1 MRSAKLKRV
10 TSTSGNSGM
19 GGQRKLVRDYDAD
32 MKFPLS
38 AARLWALR
46 LALITA
52 ASCALPPSANAQASD
67 TEKVENSAMTGE
79 LLYEIL
85 LGEMNLRQGEPAA
98 GFALLLDA
106 ARKSNDVVLYDRAVE
121 IALQARSGDGALMAA
136 RSWAQAWP
144 QDRKANSQVL
154 QILLALNQVAD
165 SLEPLKKE
173 IAIAPEAE
181 RDTVINLIPRHYA
194 RVTDKK
200 RATAVVQQA
209 LEPYLAKNNTTSA
222 IAWTSLGRMRLA
234 SDDIVGALEAV
245 KKGQTA
251 DSKAQGPVLLA
262 MELMSKRVV
271 AAEPLVQQGLRKQ
284 DGNEMAMSYV
294 RVLIELE
301 RYKEATEQL
310 QAITRKDAKLADAWL
325 VLGSLQFEQGQDIE
339 AEASLARYVSLAS
352 KAPTDT
358 STRGLNQAQTRRAAL
373 LARQGKMS
381 EARELIHQIPASNA
395 DEQRSRLLAEVQLLR
410 EHRQWQA
417 AFDLLAGNSADSAD
431 LVYEQAMLAEKLNK
445 LDDMEKLL
453 RKVIA
458 QNPSY
463 YNAYNALGFSLAD
476 RNIRLPEAKQLIV
489 KALTFAPDDP
499 FITDSLGWVEFR
511 MGNLGAAL
519 SYLQKAYKDRADA
532 EIAAHLGEV
541 LWKMNRQ
548 DEAIKV
554 WREGLNTAPTN
565 ETLQETLQ
573 RLKPAL

>member
-1 MRSAKLKRV
+1 
-10 TSTSGNSGM
+10 
-19 GGQRKLVRDYDAD
+19 

-38 AARLWALR
+38 AARSWALR

-52 ASCALPPSANAQASD
+52 ASCAMQMSANAQVRETD
-67 TEKVENSAMTGE
+67 KVENSSMTGE

-85 LGEMNLRQGEPAA
+85 LGEMNLRQGEAAA

-106 ARKSNDVVLYDRAVE
+106 ARKSNDVALFDRAVE

-136 RSWAQAWP
+136 RAWSQAWP
-144 QDRKANSQVL
+144 NDRKANNQVL
-154 QILLALNQVAD
+154 QILLAVNQVAE
-165 SLEPLKKE
+165 SLEPLKKD
-173 IAIAPEAE
+173 IALAPEAQ
-181 RDTVINLIPRHYA
+181 RDNAINLIPRHYA

-209 LEPYLAKNNTTSA
+209 LEPYLAKNNSTSA
-222 IAWTSLGRMRLA
+222 MAWTSLGRMRLA
-234 SDDIVGALEAV
+234 SADLAGAIDAV
-245 KKGQTA
+245 KKGQAA
-251 DSKAQGPVLLA
+251 DGKAQGPLLLA
-262 MELMSKRVV
+262 MELMGKKLPE
-271 AAEPLVQQGLRKQ
+271 AEPLVQLGLGKQ
-284 DGNEMAMSYV
+284 DGTEMAMSYV

-325 VLGSLQFEQGQDIE
+325 VLGSLQFEQGQDQE
-339 AEASLARYVSLAS
+339 AEASLARYVSLATQN
-352 KAPTDT
+352 PTNT

-373 LARQGKMS
+373 LARQGKIS
-381 EARELIHQIPASNA
+381 QARELIQQIPATTA
-395 DEQRSRLLAEVQLLR
+395 DEQRSRVLAEVQLLR

-417 AFDLLAGNSADSAD
+417 AFEFLGANSGGDID
-431 LVYEQAMLAEKLNK
+431 LVYEQAMLAEKLNQ
-445 LDDMEKLL
+445 LEVMEKIL
-453 RKVIA
+453 RQVIA

-476 RNIRLPEAKQLIV
+476 RNMRLPEAKQLII
-489 KALTFAPDDP
+489 KALTFAPNDP

-511 MGNLGAAL
+511 LGNLDAAL
-519 SYLQKAYKDRADA
+519 SHLQKAYKDRADA

-541 LWKMNRQ
+541 LWVMKRQ
-548 DEAIKV
+548 DEAIQV
-554 WREGLNTAPTN
+554 WREGLKLAPTN

>member
-1 MRSAKLKRV
+1 
-10 TSTSGNSGM
+10 
-19 GGQRKLVRDYDAD
+19 

-52 ASCALPPSANAQASD
+52 ASCALPALANTQASETD
-67 TEKVENSAMTGE
+67 KVENSTISGE

-98 GFALLLDA
+98 GFSLLLDA
-106 ARKSNDVVLYDRAVE
+106 AKKSNDVALYDRAVE

-136 RSWAQAWP
+136 RAWSQAWP
-144 QDRKANSQVL
+144 QDRKANSQML
-154 QILLALNQVAD
+154 QILLALNHVAE

-173 IAIAPEAE
+173 LTLAPEAE
-181 RDTVINLIPRHYA
+181 RDTSINLIPRHYA
-194 RVTDKK
+194 RVSDKK
-200 RATAVVQQA
+200 RATSIVQQA
-209 LEPYLAKNNTTSA
+209 LEPYLNKNNTTGA
-222 IAWTSLGRMRLA
+222 VAWTSLGRMRLA
-234 SDDIVGALEAV
+234 SDDIVGALEAA
-245 KKGQTA
+245 KKGQSA
-251 DSKAQGPVLLA
+251 DNKAQGPVLLA
-262 MELMSKRVV
+262 MELMGKKVPE
-271 AAEPLVQQGLRKQ
+271 AEPLVQLGLRKQ
-284 DGNEMAMSYV
+284 DGTEMAMSYV

-301 RYKEATEQL
+301 RYTEATEQL
-310 QAITRKDAKLADAWL
+310 QAITRKDPKLADAWL
-325 VLGSLQFEQGQDIE
+325 VLGSLQFEQGQDKE
-339 AEASLARYVSLAS
+339 AETSLARYVSLAN
-352 KAPTDT
+352 ATPTDT

-373 LARQGKMS
+373 LARQGKMGQ
-381 EARELIHQIPASNA
+381 ARELIHQIPANNA
-395 DEQRSRLLAEVQLLR
+395 DEQRSRVLAEVQLLR

-417 AFDLLAGNSADSAD
+417 AFDLLAANSGDDID

-453 RKVIA
+453 RQVIA

-463 YNAYNALGFSLAD
+463 YNAYNALGFSLAE
-476 RNIRLPEAKQLIV
+476 RNIRLPEAKQLII
-489 KALTFAPDDP
+489 KALTFAPNDP

-511 MGNLGAAL
+511 MGNLGSAL

-541 LWKMNRQ
+541 LWKMKRQ
-548 DEAIKV
+548 EEAIKI

>member
-1 MRSAKLKRV
+1 
-10 TSTSGNSGM
+10 
-19 GGQRKLVRDYDAD
+19 

-46 LALITA
+46 LALLMA
-52 ASCALPPSANAQASD
+52 ASCATPLIGHAQASD
-67 TEKVENSAMTGE
+67 ADKADNSAMTGE

-98 GFALLLDA
+98 GFSLLLDA
-106 ARKSNDVVLYDRAVE
+106 AKKSNDVQLYDRAVE
-121 IALQARSGDGALMAA
+121 IALQARSGDGALLAA
-136 RSWAQAWP
+136 RAWTQAWP
-144 QDRKANSQVL
+144 KDRKANNQLL
-154 QILLALNQVAD
+154 QILLAVNQVSE

-173 IAIAPEAE
+173 IALAPEAE
-181 RDTVINLIPRHYA
+181 RDTTINIIPRHYA

-200 RATAVVQQA
+200 RAANVVQQA
-209 LEPYLAKNNTTSA
+209 LEPYLAHNNTTAA

-234 SDDIVGALEAV
+234 SDEVPAAIEAA
-245 KKGQTA
+245 KKGQAA
-251 DSKAQGPVLLA
+251 DVKAQGPLLLA
-262 MELMSKRVV
+262 LELMSKKVPE
-271 AAEPLVQQGLRKQ
+271 AEALVQQGLRKQ
-284 DGNEMAMSYV
+284 DGTEMAMSHV

-310 QAITRKDAKLADAWL
+310 QAITRKDPKLADAWL
-325 VLGSLQFEQGQDIE
+325 VLGSIQFEQGQDKE
-339 AEASLARYVSLAS
+339 AEASLARYVSLATQ
-352 KAPTDT
+352 APTDT

-373 LARQGKMS
+373 LARQGKLG
-381 EARELIHQIPASNA
+381 EARELIHQIPANNA
-395 DEQRSRLLAEVQLLR
+395 DEQRTRVLAEVQLLR

-417 AFDLLAGNSADSAD
+417 AFDLLATHSGDNAD
-431 LVYEQAMLAEKLNK
+431 LIYEQAMLAEKLNQ
-445 LDDMEKLL
+445 LDEMEKLL

-476 RNIRLPEAKQLIV
+476 RNIRLQEAKQLIV

-519 SYLQKAYKDRADA
+519 TYLEKAYKDRADA

-541 LWKMNRQ
+541 LWKLKRQ
-548 DEAIKV
+548 DEALKV
-554 WREGLNTAPTN
+554 WREGLNTAPNN

>member
-1 MRSAKLKRV
+1 
-10 TSTSGNSGM
+10 
-19 GGQRKLVRDYDAD
+19 

-46 LALITA
+46 LALITV
-52 ASCALPPSANAQASD
+52 ASCALSPLASAQAGD
-67 TEKVENSAMTGE
+67 TNKVENSAMSGE

-85 LGEMNLRQGEPAA
+85 LGEMNLRHGEPAV
-98 GFALLLDA
+98 GFSLLLDA
-106 ARKSNDVVLYDRAVE
+106 ARKSNDVALYDRAVE
-121 IALQARSGDGALMAA
+121 IALQARSGDGALIAA
-136 RSWAQAWP
+136 RAWSQAWP
-144 QDRKANSQVL
+144 QDRKANNQLL
-154 QILLALNQVAD
+154 QILLAVNQVAE

-173 IAIAPEAE
+173 ISLAPDNQ
-181 RDTVINLIPRHYA
+181 RDTVINLIPRHFA

-209 LEPYLAKNNTTSA
+209 LDPYLTKNNTTGA
-222 IAWTSLGRMRLA
+222 IAWTSLGRMRLG
-234 SDDIVGALEAV
+234 SNDIAGALEAAQ
-245 KKGQTA
+245 KGQTA
-251 DSKAQGPVLLA
+251 DNKAQGPVLLA
-262 MELMSKRVV
+262 LELMSKKVS

-284 DGNEMAMSYV
+284 EGTEMAMSYV

-310 QAITRKDAKLADAWL
+310 QAITRKDPKLADAWL
-325 VLGSLQFEQGQDIE
+325 VLGSLQFEQGQDKE
-339 AEASLARYVSLAS
+339 AESSLARYVSLATQ
-352 KAPTDT
+352 APADT

-373 LARQGKMS
+373 LARQGKMGQ
-381 EARELIHQIPASNA
+381 ARELIHQIPANNA
-395 DEQRSRLLAEVQLLR
+395 DEQRSRVLAEVQLLR

-417 AFDLLAGNSADSAD
+417 AFDLLAANSGDNID
-431 LVYEQAMLAEKLNK
+431 LIYEQAMLAEKLNQ
-445 LDDMEKLL
+445 LDEMEKLL
-453 RKVIA
+453 RKIIA

-476 RNIRLPEAKQLIV
+476 RNMRLPEAKQLII

-541 LWKMNRQ
+541 LWKMKRQ
-548 DEAIKV
+548 EEALKI
-554 WREGLNTAPTN
+554 WREGLNTAPSN

-573 RLKPAL
+573 RLKPGL

>member
-1 MRSAKLKRV
+1 
-10 TSTSGNSGM
+10 
-19 GGQRKLVRDYDAD
+19 

-52 ASCALPPSANAQASD
+52 ASCSLPASANAQASETD
-67 TEKVENSAMTGE
+67 KVENSAMSGE

-98 GFALLLDA
+98 GFSLLLDA
-106 ARKSNDVVLYDRAVE
+106 AKKSNDVVLYDRAVE

-136 RSWAQAWP
+136 RAWSQAWP
-144 QDRKANSQVL
+144 QDRKANSQML
-154 QILLALNQVAD
+154 QILLALNHVTE
-165 SLEPLKKE
+165 SLEALKKE
-173 IAIAPEAE
+173 LTLAPEAE
-181 RDTVINLIPRHYA
+181 RDTSINLIPRHYA
-194 RVTDKK
+194 RVSDKK

-209 LEPYLAKNNTTSA
+209 LEPYLTKNNTTGA

-234 SDDIVGALEAV
+234 SEDVAGALEAS

-251 DSKAQGPVLLA
+251 DNKAQGPVLLA
-262 MELMSKRVV
+262 MELMGRKVTES
-271 AAEPLVQQGLRKQ
+271 EPLVQQGLRKQ
-284 DGNEMAMSYV
+284 DGTEMAMSYV

-310 QAITRKDAKLADAWL
+310 QAITRKDPKLADAWL
-325 VLGSLQFEQGQDIE
+325 VLGSLQFEQGQDKE
-339 AEASLARYVSLAS
+339 AEASLARYVSLATQ
-352 KAPTDT
+352 APTDT

-373 LARQGKMS
+373 LARQGKMGQ
-381 EARELIHQIPASNA
+381 ARELIHQIPANNA
-395 DEQRSRLLAEVQLLR
+395 DEQRSRVLAEVQLLR

-417 AFDLLAGNSADSAD
+417 AFDLLAANSGDDID
-431 LVYEQAMLAEKLNK
+431 LVYEQAMLAEKLNQ
-445 LDDMEKLL
+445 LDEMEKLL

-463 YNAYNALGFSLAD
+463 YNAYNALGFSLAE
-476 RNIRLPEAKQLIV
+476 RSVRLPEAKQLIV
-489 KALTFAPDDP
+489 KALTFAPNDP

-511 MGNLGAAL
+511 MGNLGSAL

-541 LWKMNRQ
+541 LWKMKRP

-554 WREGLNTAPTN
+554 WREALDTAPNN

-573 RLKPAL
+573 RLKPEL

>member
-1 MRSAKLKRV
+1 
-10 TSTSGNSGM
+10 
-19 GGQRKLVRDYDAD
+19 

-46 LALITA
+46 LALLTA
-52 ASCALPPSANAQASD
+52 ASCAVPVIGHAQASD
-67 TEKVENSAMTGE
+67 SDKTDNSAMTGE

-98 GFALLLDA
+98 GFSLLLDA
-106 ARKSNDVVLYDRAVE
+106 ARKSNDVQLYDRAVE
-121 IALQARSGDGALMAA
+121 IALQARSGDGALIAA
-136 RSWAQAWP
+136 RAWTQAWP
-144 QDRKANSQVL
+144 KDRKANNQLL
-154 QILLALNQVAD
+154 QILLAVNQVSE

-173 IAIAPEAE
+173 IALAPEAE
-181 RDTVINLIPRHYA
+181 RDATINLIPRHYA

-200 RATAVVQQA
+200 RASNVVQQA
-209 LEPYLAKNNTTSA
+209 LEPYLAKSNTTGA
-222 IAWTSLGRMRLA
+222 ISWTSLGRMRLA
-234 SDDIVGALEAV
+234 ANEVPAAVEAA
-245 KKGQTA
+245 KKGQAA
-251 DSKAQGPVLLA
+251 DIKAQGPLLLA
-262 MELMSKRVV
+262 LELMSKKVPE
-271 AAEPLVQQGLRKQ
+271 AEALVQQGLRKQ
-284 DGNEMAMSYV
+284 DSTEMAMSHV

-310 QAITRKDAKLADAWL
+310 QAITRKDPKLADAWL
-325 VLGSLQFEQGQDIE
+325 VLGSLQFEQGQDKE
-339 AEASLARYVSLAS
+339 AEASLARYVSLAT

-373 LARQGKMS
+373 LARQGKMG
-381 EARELIHQIPASNA
+381 EARELIHQIPANNA
-395 DEQRSRLLAEVQLLR
+395 DEQRTRVLAEVQLLR

-417 AFDLLAGNSADSAD
+417 AFDLLAAHSGDNAD
-431 LVYEQAMLAEKLNK
+431 LIYEQAMLAEKLNQ
-445 LDDMEKLL
+445 LDEMEKLL

-476 RNIRLPEAKQLIV
+476 RNIRLQEAKQLIV

-519 SYLQKAYKDRADA
+519 TYLEKAYKDRADA

-541 LWKMNRQ
+541 LWKLKRQ
-548 DEAIKV
+548 DEALKV
-554 WREGLNTAPTN
+554 WREGLNSAPNN

>member
-1 MRSAKLKRV
+1 
-10 TSTSGNSGM
+10 
-19 GGQRKLVRDYDAD
+19 

-46 LALITA
+46 LALLMA
-52 ASCALPPSANAQASD
+52 ASCATPLIGHAQASD
-67 TEKVENSAMTGE
+67 ADKADNSAMTGE

-98 GFALLLDA
+98 GFSLLLDA
-106 ARKSNDVVLYDRAVE
+106 AKKSNDVQLYDRAVE
-121 IALQARSGDGALMAA
+121 IALQARSGDGALLAA
-136 RSWAQAWP
+136 RAWTQAWP
-144 QDRKANSQVL
+144 KDRKANNQLL
-154 QILLALNQVAD
+154 QILLTVNQVSE

-173 IAIAPEAE
+173 IALAPEAE
-181 RDTVINLIPRHYA
+181 RDTTINIVPRHYA

-200 RATAVVQQA
+200 RAANVVQQA
-209 LEPYLAKNNTTSA
+209 LEPYLAHNNTTAA

-234 SDDIVGALEAV
+234 SDEVPAAIEAA
-245 KKGQTA
+245 KKGQAA
-251 DSKAQGPVLLA
+251 DVKAQGPLLLA
-262 MELMSKRVV
+262 LELMSKKVPE
-271 AAEPLVQQGLRKQ
+271 AEALVQQGLRKQ
-284 DGNEMAMSYV
+284 DGTEMAMSHV

-310 QAITRKDAKLADAWL
+310 QAITRKDPKLADAWL
-325 VLGSLQFEQGQDIE
+325 VLGSIQFEQGQDKE
-339 AEASLARYVSLAS
+339 AEASLARYVSLATQ
-352 KAPTDT
+352 APTDT

-373 LARQGKMS
+373 LARQGKLG
-381 EARELIHQIPASNA
+381 EARELIHQIPANNA
-395 DEQRSRLLAEVQLLR
+395 DEQRTRVLAEVQLLR

-417 AFDLLAGNSADSAD
+417 AFDLLATHSGDNAD
-431 LVYEQAMLAEKLNK
+431 LIYEQAMLAEKLNQ
-445 LDDMEKLL
+445 LDEMEKLL

-476 RNIRLPEAKQLIV
+476 RNIRLQEAKQLIV

-519 SYLQKAYKDRADA
+519 TYLEKAYKDRADA

-541 LWKMNRQ
+541 LWKLKRQ
-548 DEAIKV
+548 DEALKV
-554 WREGLNTAPTN
+554 WREGLNTAPNN

>member
-1 MRSAKLKRV
+1 
-10 TSTSGNSGM
+10 
-19 GGQRKLVRDYDAD
+19 

-38 AARLWALR
+38 AARPWALR

-52 ASCALPPSANAQASD
+52 ASCTLHTAASAQAREID
-67 TEKVENSAMTGE
+67 KVENSAMTGE

-85 LGEMNLRQGEPAA
+85 LGEMNLRHGEPAA
-98 GFALLLDA
+98 GFSLLLDA
-106 ARKSNDVVLYDRAVE
+106 ARKSNDVALYDRAVE

-136 RSWAQAWP
+136 RAWSQAWP
-144 QDRKANSQVL
+144 KDRKANNQVL
-154 QILLALNQVAD
+154 QILLALNQVAE
-165 SLEPLKKE
+165 SLEPLKKD
-173 IAIAPEAE
+173 IALAPEAQ
-181 RDTVINLIPRHYA
+181 RDTAINLIPRHYA

-209 LEPYLAKNNTTSA
+209 LEPYLAKNNITSA

-234 SDDIVGALEAV
+234 SDDTAGALEAAQ
-245 KKGQTA
+245 KGQVA
-251 DSKAQGPVLLA
+251 DNKAQGPLLLA
-262 MELMSKRVV
+262 MELMGKKLPG
-271 AAEPLVQQGLRKQ
+271 AEPLVQQGLRKQ
-284 DGNEMAMSYV
+284 DSTEMAMSYV

-301 RYKEATEQL
+301 RYKEATSQL

-325 VLGSLQFEQGQDIE
+325 VLGSLQFEQGQDPE
-339 AEASLARYVSLAS
+339 AEASLARYVSLVTQS
-352 KAPTDT
+352 PNET
-358 STRGLNQAQTRRAAL
+358 STRGLNQAQTRRATL
-373 LARQGKMS
+373 LARQGKMAQ
-381 EARELIHQIPASNA
+381 ARELIQQIPSSNA

-417 AFDLLAGNSADSAD
+417 AFELLAANSAGDID
-431 LVYEQAMLAEKLNK
+431 LVYEQAMLAEKLNQ
-445 LDDMEKLL
+445 LDVMEALL
-453 RKVIA
+453 RQVIA

-476 RNIRLPEAKQLIV
+476 RNMRLPEAKQLII
-489 KALTFAPDDP
+489 KALTFAPNDP

-511 MGNLGAAL
+511 LGNLGAAL

-541 LWKMNRQ
+541 LWMMKRE

-554 WREGLNTAPTN
+554 WREGLNLAPSN

>member
-1 MRSAKLKRV
+1 
-10 TSTSGNSGM
+10 M
-19 GGQRKLVRDYDAD
+19 GGQGKCVSDYDAS

-46 LALITA
+46 ITLVTA
-52 ASCALPPSANAQASD
+52 ASCAAPIIGHAQASEAD
-67 TEKVENSAMTGE
+67 KTENSAMSGE

-85 LGEMNLRQGEPAA
+85 LGEMNLRHGEPAA
-98 GFALLLDA
+98 GFSLLLDA
-106 ARKSNDVVLYDRAVE
+106 ARKSNDAALYDRAVE

-136 RSWAQAWP
+136 RAWSSAWP
-144 QDRKANSQVL
+144 QDRKANNQVL
-154 QILLALNQVAD
+154 QILLALNQVAE

-173 IAIAPEAE
+173 IALAPDVE
-181 RDTVINLIPRHYA
+181 RDATINLIPRHYA

-200 RATAVVQQA
+200 RAAAVVQQA
-209 LEPYLAKNNTTSA
+209 LEPYLNKSNTTGA
-222 IAWTSLGRMRLA
+222 TAWTSLGRMRLA
-234 SDDIVGALEAV
+234 SDDFAGAV
-245 KKGQTA
+245 DSSKKGQAA
-251 DSKAQGPVLLA
+251 DNKAQGPLLLA
-262 MELMSKRVV
+262 MELMSKNISD
-271 AAEPLVQQGLRKQ
+271 AEPLVQQGLRKQ
-284 DGNEMAMSYV
+284 DSTEMAMSYV

-310 QAITRKDAKLADAWL
+310 QAITRKDPKLADAWL
-325 VLGSLQFEQGQDIE
+325 VLGSLQFEQGQDKE
-339 AEASLARYVSLAS
+339 AEASLARYVSLATQT
-352 KAPTDT
+352 PTDT
-358 STRGLNQAQTRRAAL
+358 SKRGLNQAQTRRAAL
-373 LARQGKMS
+373 LARQGKMG
-381 EARELIHQIPASNA
+381 EARDLIHQIPANNA
-395 DEQRSRLLAEVQLLR
+395 DEQRSRVLAEVQLLR

-417 AFDLLAGNSADSAD
+417 AFDLLATNSGDDTD
-431 LVYEQAMLAEKLNK
+431 LIYEQAMLAEKLNK

-519 SYLQKAYKDRADA
+519 TYLQKAYKDRADA

-541 LWKMNRQ
+541 LWKMKRQ
-548 DEAIKV
+548 DEALKI
-554 WREGLNTAPTN
+554 WREGLNTAPNN

>member
-1 MRSAKLKRV
+1 
-10 TSTSGNSGM
+10 
-19 GGQRKLVRDYDAD
+19 

-52 ASCALPPSANAQASD
+52 ASCALPTSANAQASETD
-67 TEKVENSAMTGE
+67 KVENSAMTGE

-106 ARKSNDVVLYDRAVE
+106 AKKSNDVVLYDRAVE
-121 IALQARSGDGALMAA
+121 IALLARSGDGALMAA
-136 RSWAQAWP
+136 RAWSQAWP

-154 QILLALNQVAD
+154 QILLAVNQVAE

-173 IAIAPEAE
+173 MALAPDAE
-181 RDTVINLIPRHYA
+181 RDTAINLIPRHYA
-194 RVTDKK
+194 RVSDKK

-209 LEPYLAKNNTTSA
+209 LEPYLIKNNSTSA

-234 SDDIVGALEAV
+234 SDDIIGALEAA

-251 DSKAQGPVLLA
+251 DNKAQGPVLLA
-262 MELMSKRVV
+262 MELMGKKVLE
-271 AAEPLVQQGLRKQ
+271 AEPLVQQGLRKQ
-284 DGNEMAMSYV
+284 DSTEMAMSYV

-310 QAITRKDAKLADAWL
+310 QAITRKDPKLADAWL
-325 VLGSLQFEQGQDIE
+325 VLGSLQFEQGQDKE
-339 AEASLARYVSLAS
+339 AEASLARYVSLATHT
-352 KAPTDT
+352 PTDT

-373 LARQGKMS
+373 LARQGKMGQ
-381 EARELIHQIPASNA
+381 ARELIHQIPANNA
-395 DEQRSRLLAEVQLLR
+395 DEQRSRVLAEVQLLR

-417 AFDLLAGNSADSAD
+417 AFDLLAANSGNDND
-431 LVYEQAMLAEKLNK
+431 LVYEQAMLAEKLNQ
-445 LDDMEKLL
+445 LDEMEKLL
-453 RKVIA
+453 RQVIT

-463 YNAYNALGFSLAD
+463 YNAYNALGFSLAE
-476 RNIRLPEAKQLIV
+476 RSVRLPEAKQLIV
-489 KALTFAPDDP
+489 KALTFAPNDP

-511 MGNLGAAL
+511 LGNLGSAL

-541 LWKMNRQ
+541 LWKMKRP

-554 WREGLNTAPTN
+554 WREALDTAPNN